1 MAVQDTS
8 PGVGA
13 MARLDRGQASVQS
26 ARPAA
31 KPVRRL
37 PVQKDWRAWALISA
51 QIAILVGGLS
61 LWEIGARA
69 GWIDAFFWSQPSA
82 IARTMA
88 IFFATGDAWTDI
100 SFTFRSTI
108 FGFLIGTTAGSL
120 LGLSFWWSR
129 NYAAIVQ
136 PYVICLESIPKLA
149 LAPLIILVFG
159 IGLLSKV
166 AVATALTLVVST
178 LTAYAG
184 VKALDPDEEKLFYS
198 LGASRMQVFRKL
210 VVPFCMPWVISVL
223 RVNIGLALT
232 GAIVGEFIASQ
243 HGLGRTILYAGQTYD
258 IALVWVA
265 VLVLSTVTLGGSLGL
280 TLAAPALIARAATK
294 ELLVAEPVHGTGYL
308 PMYIAMANGYFAESD
323 IVVNIVTIETGG
335 GHTNAV
341 LSGQAF
347 AFIGGPEHNAFAKA
361 KGAELRAV
369 VHCVDRGNVYFC
381 AATGQE
387 PKDKDWPSYFKG
399 KSIALSPYGGT
410 PNSILRYLL
419 AKWKL
424 DAKTDVTLQEVPNS
438 AVPVTVKAGKAT
450 IGVSTEPMITQGIK
464 QGFWSEPFFNIPKE
478 LGPYAY
484 STINIRQ
491 DSIAKEP
498 EVVRGFVRGMM
509 KALKFLYA
517 NPGESAEI
525 AKRQF
530 PTMPLDDLKA
540 TLDRSFADEMWSKD
554 GMISRAAWDTG
565 KAVVMGAN
573 ILKTDV
579 KYEEIIDM
587 SFVESVRASL

>member
-1 MAVQDTS
+1 MDRRKFLGTS
-8 PGVGA
+8 AAAGA
-13 MARLDRGQASVQS
+13 AMI
-26 ARPAA
+26 A
-31 KPVRRL
+31 KP
-37 PVQKDWRAWALISA
+37 
-51 QIAILVGGLS
+51 
-61 LWEIGARA
+61 
-69 GWIDAFFWSQPSA
+69 
-82 IARTMA
+82 
-88 IFFATGDAWTDI
+88 
-100 SFTFRSTI
+100 
-108 FGFLIGTTAGSL
+108 
-120 LGLSFWWSR
+120 
-129 NYAAIVQ
+129 
-136 PYVICLESIPKLA
+136 
-149 LAPLIILVFG
+149 
-159 IGLLSKV
+159 
-166 AVATALTLVVST
+166 
-178 LTAYAG
+178 
-184 VKALDPDEEKLFYS
+184 
-198 LGASRMQVFRKL
+198 
-210 VVPFCMPWVISVL
+210 
-223 RVNIGLALT
+223 
-232 GAIVGEFIASQ
+232 
-243 HGLGRTILYAGQTYD
+243 H
-258 IALVWVA
+258 
-265 VLVLSTVTLGGSLGL
+265 
-280 TLAAPALIARAATK
+280 IARAAK
-294 ELLVAEPVHGTGYL
+294 HELLVAEPVHSTGYL
-308 PMYIAMANGYFAESD
+308 PMYIAMAKDYFAEAD
-323 IVVNIVTIETGG
+323 ISVKIVTIETGS

-399 KSIALSPYGGT
+399 RSIALSPYGGT

-491 DSIAKEP
+491 DSITKEP

-525 AKRQF
+525 AKKQF